1 MGLARWT
8 LGLLA
13 LLLIGVGAPAL
24 SEGPVPF
31 DPPAAAPVAASDA
44 AMTIDTDTG
53 GPHPDLEDAISPFA
67 PGTSLI
73 PHPRDTWVAGPA
85 RWDDHPDGGRWSHAV
100 MQALRGPGAP
110 LLDVV
115 PQDIAAWCPAYPQS
129 DAASRAAFWTGLVS
143 ALAWH
148 ESTHRPEAVGGGG
161 QWFGLVQIYPPTA
174 RFRQCQAQSGAAL
187 QDGPANLR
195 CAIRIMGITVPRDQM
210 VAQGNRGVA
219 ADWGPMHSSQSRKR
233 EDIRSWVARQPYC
246 VSRTRPA
253 PRPERFLMEAIAPSL
268 ATIEQ
273 GPRPVARP

>member
-1 MGLARWT
+1 MGLSRWN
-8 LGLLA
+8 LGLLS
-13 LLLIGVGAPAL
+13 LVLVGVAAPVW
-24 SEGPVPF
+24 SDGPVPL
-31 DPPAAAPVAASDA
+31 DPPAAPPRTTTDA
-44 AMTIDTDTG
+44 ALSLDATEG
-53 GPHPDLEDAISPFA
+53 GPDTSGVISPFA
-67 PGTSLI
+67 PGASLL
-73 PHPRDTWVAGPA
+73 PQPRDTWVAGPA
-85 RWDDHPDGGRWSHAV
+85 RWDDHPDGARWSHAV

-115 PQDIAAWCPAYPQS
+115 PQDIAAWCPAYPQA
-129 DAASRAAFWTGLVS
+129 DGASRAAFWTGLVS

-174 RFRQCQAQSGAAL
+174 RFRQCQAQSGSDL

-219 ADWGPMHSSQSRKR
+219 ADWGPLHSSQSRKR

-253 PRPERFLMEAIAPSL
+253 PRPDRFLMQRIAPSV

-273 GPRPVARP
+273 GPRPLARP